1 MVSFKEETCM
11 VQNVKR
17 NPKKDRWQ
25 FRWYVGA
32 YTVAMDRNGNLGC
45 SCPTWIF
52 KREKCQHIA
61 VIEDNMLENL
71 MEAAKVNNE
80 YGTNF

>member
-1 MVSFKEETCM
+1 M
-11 VQNVKR
+11 
-17 NPKKDRWQ
+17 
-25 FRWYVGA
+25 YG
-32 YTVAMDRNGNLGC
+32 TVAMDRNGNLGC

-61 VIEDNMLENL
+61 VIEDNLLENL